1 MRTVKDILETKGHD
15 IITVDSQTSV
25 YDAVV
30 LLDKH
35 HIGSLVV
42 TDGGKLAGVVT
53 ERDYACK
60 VVIKGKSSRKMPVSE
75 IMSARLVVVKPDTT
89 INECMALMTD
99 KHIRHLPV
107 LDGGDNLVGLVSI
120 GDVVKEVIDEQNFV
134 IGQLESYIHS

>member
-1 MRTVKDILETKGHD
+1 MRTVKDILATKGNDVVTIDHK
-15 IITVDSQTSV
+15 QSV
-25 YDAVV
+25 YDAIM
-30 LLDKH
+30 LMDSH

-42 TDGGKLAGVVT
+42 TAEGALAGVIT

-60 VVIKGKSSRKMPVSE
+60 VIVKGKQSKSTTINE
-75 IMSARLVVVKPDTT
+75 IMSDKLVVAKPETT
-89 INECMALMTD
+89 INECMALMTN

-107 LDGGDNLVGLVSI
+107 LDGEKLVGLISI

>member
-1 MRTVKDILETKGHD
+1 MRTVKDILSTKGNNVK
-15 IITVDSQTSV
+15 TVDINQSV

-30 LLDKH
+30 MMDTH

-42 TDGGKLAGVVT
+42 TDNGKLAGVIT

-60 VVIKGKSSRKMPVSE
+60 IIVKDRASKTTKVSE
-75 IMSARLVVVKPDTT
+75 IMSDKLVVVKPDTT

-99 KHIRHLPV
+99 KRIRHLPV
-107 LDGGDNLVGLVSI
+107 LENDQLIGLISI

-134 IGQLESYIHS
+134 IEQLETYIHS